1 MSLPEQFSVGMPVTK
16 YSLQSVRNG
25 IREPG
30 LVWTELCKYLW
41 SAHRE
46 LFELRY
52 GSGIDVMAEDWDT
65 LLVLDACRYDV
76 FAALNWIDGSL
87 ESRLS
92 AGSSSPG
99 WIDANFTGR
108 THHDTVYVSG
118 NAFTADIGDDVFH
131 AIYPVSPEPVAES
144 AAVDAA
150 DVFDAR
156 LLADSYVIDPETV
169 VETALEAH
177 ERHPTK
183 RLIVHFLQPHVPLIG
198 ETGLEIYQQIASQRD
213 LSSVSRGGR
222 GDRFGALNVQLYEI
236 VEDDAFDID
245 VDDLRRAYAETL
257 EIVLPY
263 ADRLIRELDGK
274 AVISADHGELLGERL
289 LPLTGRKYGHFEY
302 LAAEALR
309 RVPWHVVDGD
319 DRRRIVAEAPVESAR
334 MDEDEVT
341 EKLRVLGYR

>member
-1 MSLPEQFSVGMPVTK
+1 MPFTK
-16 YSLQSVRNG
+16 YSLQSVRKG
-25 IREPG
+25 IREPQ

-46 LFELRY
+46 LFELRH
-52 GSGIDVMAEDWDT
+52 GSGTDVMDEDWDT
-65 LLVLDACRYDV
+65 LLVLDACRYDF
-76 FAALNWIDGSL
+76 FAEMNWIDGRL

-99 WIDANFTGR
+99 WIDANFAER
-108 THHDTVYVSG
+108 EHHDTVYVSG
-118 NAFTADIGDDVFH
+118 NAFTADIDDDVFH
-131 AIYPVSPEPVAES
+131 AIYPVPPEPVAES

-150 DVFDAR
+150 DIFDPD

-177 ERHPTK
+177 ERHPNK

-198 ETGLEIYQQIASQRD
+198 ETGLEIYQRIASQRD

-236 VEDDAFDID
+236 IEDDAFDID
-245 VDDLRRAYAETL
+245 VTDLRQAYAETL

-263 ADRLIRELDGK
+263 ADRLIREVDGK
-274 AVISADHGELLGERL
+274 SVISADHGELLGERL
-289 LPLTGRKYGHFEY
+289 FPFTSRKYGHFEY
-302 LAAEALR
+302 LANESLR
-309 RVPWHVVDGD
+309 RVPWHVVDAD
-319 DRRRIVAEAPVESAR
+319 DRRRIVEEAPVESVR
-334 MDEDEVT
+334 MDEEEVT